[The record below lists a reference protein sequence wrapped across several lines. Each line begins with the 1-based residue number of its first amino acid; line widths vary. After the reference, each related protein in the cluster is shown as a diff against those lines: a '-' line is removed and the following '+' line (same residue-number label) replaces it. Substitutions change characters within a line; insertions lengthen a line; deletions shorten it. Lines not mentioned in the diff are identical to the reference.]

1 MDLEFIKLGL
11 QERIQHIE
19 AHLLVQDPMLPVHL
33 ANIHSSL
40 IQYEE
45 LVHLLSDAEIKALIA
60 GQKKHT
66 AISLVSEA
74 TKAKTPRA
82 AKNTAADF

>member
-1 MDLEFIKLGL
+1 MDLDFIKMGL
-11 QERIQHIE
+11 LERIAHIE
-19 AHLLVQDPMLPVHL
+19 ENLLKQDPLLPVHL

-45 LVHLLSDAEIKALIA
+45 LIHVLSDAEIKALVA

-66 AISLVSEA
+66 AIQLVAESVKKPS
-74 TKAKTPRA
+74 TRV